1 MYVFGSYAKGNN
13 TKNSDLDIAVLFG
26 NDYDYMDKLNLIG
39 DLISIFKRDDI
50 DLVVLNSANPVLR
63 HQIIKFGKL
72 IFEES
77 EDVKVEQK
85 TVATVST
92 YNESLSGVR
101 HHNY

>member
-1 MYVFGSYAKGNN
+1 
-13 TKNSDLDIAVLFG
+13 
-26 NDYDYMDKLNLIG
+26 LIG

>member
-1 MYVFGSYAKGNN
+1 MSTLLIQVQFFSIWEILFISYYLIFCN
-13 TKNSDLDIAVLFG
+13 
-26 NDYDYMDKLNLIG
+26 KLNLIG